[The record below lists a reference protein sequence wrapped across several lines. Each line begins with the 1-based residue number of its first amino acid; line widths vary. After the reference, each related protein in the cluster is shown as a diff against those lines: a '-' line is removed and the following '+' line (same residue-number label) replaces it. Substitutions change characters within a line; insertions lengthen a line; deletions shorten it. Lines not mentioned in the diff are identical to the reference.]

1 METDRHTIQV
11 RNAAAHSYQPAKYQ
25 LQQDDEDQE
34 AEVPIVSDGEI
45 PVGNYEP
52 LPPHVQE

>member
-1 METDRHTIQV
+1 METDRHTTQV
-11 RNAAAHSYQPAKYQ
+11 RNAAAHSYQPARYQ
-25 LQQDDEDQE
+25 LQQDDSGKE
-34 AEVPIVSDGEI
+34 AEAPIVSDGDI